1 MKGLDTNTEA
11 ARRSKQKTKASWF
24 IHLGIAALAL
34 TLSLTARLSLAQS
47 AGEKTFAS
55 PGDAA
60 LALYTAA
67 KAQDNQTL
75 DAIFGSHADEILH
88 TGDPVADKKMESD
101 FIRRYEEM
109 RRVVIEPDHTVD
121 LYIGADNW
129 PFPIPIE
136 KNAAGSWYFNTE
148 AGEKEILYRRVGTNE
163 NDAIEILHE
172 LVNAQMEYASLP
184 HDDAAAGQYAQFF
197 LSKEGKHDGLYWK
210 TTENEN
216 PSPIGPVLASASSEG
231 YSAKQGDLV
240 PFHGYYYRILTKQ
253 GPAAKGGA
261 KDYLGNGKLT
271 GGFAFVA
278 YPAEYLNS
286 GVMTFIVDKS
296 GVVYQKDLGDKT
308 QELASAM
315 QAYDP
320 DKTWMTVD

>member
-1 MKGLDTNTEA
+1 MKEFSINTSA
-11 ARRSKQKTKASWF
+11 ALLSKQRAEEYWLLYLAIS
-24 IHLGIAALAL
+24 ALAF
-34 TLSLTARLSLAQS
+34 TLLSTAPVSRAQS

-67 KAQDNQTL
+67 KAQDSQAL

-88 TGDPVADKKMESD
+88 TGDPVADKKMASD

-109 RRVVIEPDHTVD
+109 RRVVIEPDHTAD

-136 KNAAGSWYFNTE
+136 KNSAGSWYFNTE

-172 LVNAQMEYASLP
+172 LVNAQIEYASAP
-184 HDDAAAGQYAQFF
+184 HDDAPAGQYAQFF
-197 LSKEGKHDGLYWK
+197 VSKEGKHDGLYWK

-231 YSAKQGDLV
+231 FSAKQGDLV

-261 KDYLGNGKLT
+261 KDYLVNGKLT
-271 GGFAFVA
+271 GGFAFLA

-286 GVMTFIVDKS
+286 GVMTFIVDKN

-308 QELASAM
+308 QELASAT

-320 DKTWMTVD
+320 DKTWVPVD

>member
-1 MKGLDTNTEA
+1 MKQLDIHAEA
-11 ARRSKQKTKASWF
+11 ARHSKKKTEKNGLV
-24 IHLGIAALAL
+24 HLGIAVLAL
-34 TLSLTARLSLAQS
+34 TLLSTAPFSVAQS

-55 PGDAA
+55 AGDAA

-67 KAQDNQTL
+67 KAEDNQAL
-75 DAIFGSHADEILH
+75 DAIFGSNADQILH
-88 TGDPVADKKMESD
+88 TGDPVADKKMASN

-109 RRVVIEPDHTVD
+109 HRVVIEPDHTVD

-136 KNAAGSWYFNTE
+136 KNAAGSWFFNTE
-148 AGEKEILYRRVGTNE
+148 TGKKEILYRRVGTNE

-172 LVNAQMEYASLP
+172 LVNAQMEYASAP
-184 HDDAAAGQYAQFF
+184 HDDAPAGQYAQFF

-210 TTENEN
+210 TAENES
-216 PSPIGPVLASASSEG
+216 PSPIGPVLAGAASEG
-231 YSAKQGDLV
+231 YSAKQGDQV
-240 PFHGYYYRILTKQ
+240 PFHGYYYRILTRQ
-253 GPAAKGGA
+253 GPAVKGGA
-261 KDYLGNGKLT
+261 KDYLVNGKLT
-271 GGFAFVA
+271 GGFAFLA

-296 GVVYQKDLGDKT
+296 GVVYEKDLGDKT

-315 QAYDP
+315 QAFDS
-320 DKTWMTVD
+320 DKTWQPVD